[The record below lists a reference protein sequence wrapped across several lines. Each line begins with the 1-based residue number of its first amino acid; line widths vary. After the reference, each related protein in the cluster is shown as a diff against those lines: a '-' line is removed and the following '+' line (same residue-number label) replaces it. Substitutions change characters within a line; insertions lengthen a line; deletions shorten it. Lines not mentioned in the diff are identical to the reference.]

1 MPLSRPARSAP
12 GLRPERRGAAL
23 LLSVLVLFVLIA
35 IVFQISIATM
45 TDARVGRNDVGL
57 TLIDRSI
64 ASAQWDVLELLRTDG
79 EDAAAASD
87 DSGAASGAADMAA
100 AAGGGAGG
108 EESAPPADSRQ
119 DEWARVQRTEIN
131 GIELRILVEAE
142 NAKYNVLNIL
152 QEDEEEADEAYQ
164 RVVRIL
170 DTFRE
175 GTRDDVPTR
184 QAEEMARQ
192 VREYLEERNR
202 TDWPQPELLTFEEE
216 REGRFLPF
224 SLREFLVLESWEP
237 HLFRCYRDELG
248 DRVHSLDQFLTVWS
262 SLDVASN
269 VGAAAGGGQGGAAGA
284 GAAGTGAGAGTGTGA
299 GAGAD
304 AADGAAGDP
313 AAGGDD
319 AAAGQGGGAA
329 QGGGQAAQADTSAGY
344 AVNVNLAPAAVLMA
358 LFDDR
363 DISPRFWDDVIEYRN
378 LEEEDEDGEQQEPQ
392 YDEFNNEIL
401 VRRAFETL
409 EELQETRS
417 WDVLGPEEQGRVM
430 DLLTTESEV
439 FSVYITGRH
448 DASTSSPLDEAVDP
462 RERARMEEE
471 HGGALV
477 RTVRTVVWRRQ
488 GADGMEIVTIVPWEV
503 IETPPYELQDY
514 PEDE

>member
-1 MPLSRPARSAP
+1 MRPHHSSRP
-12 GLRPERRGAAL
+12 LRRRGAAL

-64 ASAQWDVLELLRTDG
+64 AAAQWDVLELLRADG
-79 EDAAAASD
+79 EDAAASS
-87 DSGAASGAADMAA
+87 DSGAGEAA
-100 AAGGGAGG
+100 AAGMAAGG
-108 EESAPPADSRQ
+108 EGGGGQESQPPADSRQ
-119 DEWARVQRTEIN
+119 DEWGRVQRTEIN

-142 NAKYNVLNIL
+142 NAKYNLLNL
-152 QEDEEEADEAYQ
+152 LAEDEEEAEEAYQ
-164 RVVRIL
+164 RVVRII
-170 DTFRE
+170 DRFRE

-184 QAEEMARQ
+184 QAEEMAREA
-192 VREYLEERNR
+192 REYLAERNR
-202 TDWPQPELLTFEEE
+202 TDWPQPELLTFQEEQ
-216 REGRFLPF
+216 EGRFLPF
-224 SLREFLVLESWEP
+224 SLRELLVLESWEP
-237 HLFRCYRDELG
+237 HLFRSYRDELG
-248 DRVHSLDQFLTVWS
+248 DRVHGLGQFLTVWS
-262 SLDVASN
+262 SLDVASGLT
-269 VGAAAGGGQGGAAGA
+269 GADGVADAAGAAGGGGGDG
-284 GAAGTGAGAGTGTGA
+284 
-299 GAGAD
+299 GAD
-304 AADGAAGDP
+304 AAGGDSPEDGSGADSEG
-313 AAGGDD
+313 AGG
-319 AAAGQGGGAA
+319 A
-329 QGGGQAAQADTSAGY
+329 GGGQAGQGSAGGGTDGSMGY
-344 AVNVNLAPAAVLMA
+344 GVNVNLAPAAVLMG

-378 LEEEDEDGEQQEPQ
+378 LEEEDEDGEEQEPQ

-448 DASTSSPLDEAVDP
+448 DVSTSSPLDEVIDP
-462 RERARMEEE
+462 RERSRLEEE

-488 GADGMEIVTIVPWEV
+488 GADGVEIVTIVPWEV
-503 IETPPYELQDY
+503 METMPYELEDY
-514 PEDE
+514 PEDDY